1 MRAGVA
7 ISGEGQTS
15 RSNEGAYTGGQQPS
29 VISESYL
36 KTRESTSHNN
46 FKGEKLTC
54 VEEQQVGEILPNVIW
69 VVVLGEADLFAFP
82 LPCYTSLLSHEGSR
96 PCDAK
101 RKKMRSSGHAHHYNG
116 LTELTSITRPPMAN
130 SSKHTAS
137 LLHKSIHSQP
147 QQLVWLHTSYH
158 LIHE

>member
-54 VEEQQVGEILPNVIW
+54 VEEPQVHKWGKFCRK
-69 VVVLGEADLFAFP
+69 LFE
-82 LPCYTSLLSHEGSR
+82 LLSWVKLICLLSLCLATLLCCHMKVVGHVMPRE
-96 PCDAK
+96 K
-101 RKKMRSSGHAHHYNG
+101 RCGALDMH
-116 LTELTSITRPPMAN
+116 TITMG
-130 SSKHTAS
+130 
-137 LLHKSIHSQP
+137 
-147 QQLVWLHTSYH
+147 
-158 LIHE
+158 